1 MYNTKYECRY
11 HKDNVFLDTDE
22 VTDNEKDYIRN
33 ILYSEDLSNILN
45 IDDTYG
51 FDNFDAIISDIYKQL
66 MHSNE
71 LRECMRQAAAT
82 IISENEEVGLCLL
95 FSYDFLFITHTCICE
110 YLETS
115 EIGNGKIQL
124 LKNKIKN
131 NKNK

>member
-115 EIGNGKIQL
+115 ENGNGKIQL
-124 LKNKIKN
+124 LKNKINNN
-131 NKNK
+131 NK

>member
-95 FSYDFLFITHTCICE
+95 FSYDSLFITHTCICE

-124 LKNKIKN
+124 LKNKINNN
-131 NKNK
+131 NK

>member
-124 LKNKIKN
+124 LKNKINNN
-131 NKNK
+131 NK

>member
-1 MYNTKYECRY
+1 MYNTKSECRY
-11 HKDNVFLDTDE
+11 HKHKVFLDTDE

-124 LKNKIKN
+124 LKNKINN
-131 NKNK
+131 NK

>member
-124 LKNKIKN
+124 LKNKINN
-131 NKNK
+131 NK